1 MKINLQEY
9 CKDISNYQ
17 RFPTR
22 EVMVG
27 DIAIGK
33 DNPIRVQSMT
43 TTDTMDTKGTIAQ
56 SIRMI
61 DAGCEIVRITAPSI
75 KEAKNLKMIRD
86 GLRDKGYKTPLVAD
100 IHFTPNAALEA
111 SKIVEKVRINPGNYV
126 DKKKFEVKEYDDK
139 SYQDELLKIEEKFIP
154 LISSCKENR
163 VAMRI
168 GTNHGSLSDRIMNR
182 FGDTPLG
189 MVESA
194 MEFLRI
200 CKQNDYDQI
209 VLSMKSSNP
218 IVMIHAYRL
227 LVKSME
233 NENMHYPLHLGVTEA
248 GDGLDGRIKS
258 ALGIGTL
265 LSEGIG
271 DTIRVSLT
279 EDPEFE
285 IPAADKILSKIDN
298 ISRKVR
304 LKNTE
309 KRAFSFF
316 KRETLSIENIGE
328 KNPPIV
334 ISSNSNDF
342 EGNFP
347 DYLFTNDL
355 SSLDDSKK
363 YIIEGKDWNKNLSK
377 NIFPYFNSLKGFRTS
392 EAVSDTLNFV
402 EIKLSKVTNTIMQ
415 TFSNNVVIILDV
427 DNGSRHDLLSAFNFF
442 EEKQIKIPVVLKGSY
457 QSSDFEQ
464 ISIDA
469 SIDLGSILL
478 EGMGNG
484 VWIQAKDFESKINEL
499 SFLILQNTRTRI
511 FKTDYISCPSCGRT
525 KFNLQET
532 TALVKEKT
540 SHLKG
545 LKIAV
550 MGCIVNGPGEM
561 ADADYGYVGS
571 GKDVISLYKGKDLV
585 KRNISSK
592 DAVDELIN
600 LIKAN
605 NDWVEPLI

>member
-1 MKINLQEY
+1 MRRKTLSV
-9 CKDISNYQ
+9 K
-17 RFPTR
+17 
-22 EVMVG
+22 
-27 DIAIGK
+27 IGK
-33 DNPIRVQSMT
+33 VFIGSDHSIKTQSMT
-43 TTDTMDTKGTIAQ
+43 TASTMDTDKSVDEA
-56 SIRMI
+56 IRI
-61 DAGCEIVRITAPSI
+61 IQAGGKLVRFTAPNI
-75 KEAKNLKMIRD
+75 NEAKNLLNIKNA
-86 GLRDKGYKTPLVAD
+86 LVAKGYDDPLVAD

-154 LISSCKENR
+154 LINSCKENK

-168 GTNHGSLSDRIMNR
+168 GTNHGSLSDRVMNR

-285 IPAADKILSKIDN
+285 IPAAEKILEKIDS
-298 ISRKVR
+298 ISEKIR
-304 LKNTE
+304 LKNTD

-316 KRETLSIENIGE
+316 KRETESIKNIGE

-334 ISSNSNDF
+334 ISNSSNDF

-347 DYLFTNDL
+347 DYLFIDDL
-355 SSLDDSKK
+355 DNLDDSKK
-363 YIIEGKDWNKNLSK
+363 YIIEGKDWNENLSK
-377 NIFPYFNSLKGFRTS
+377 NIFPYFNSLKDFRKS
-392 EAVSDTLNFV
+392 KAVSNTLNFI
-402 EIKLSKVTNTIMQ
+402 EIELSKITNTIMQ
-415 TFSNNVVIILDV
+415 TFSNNVVIVLNV
-427 DNGSRHDLLSAFNFF
+427 DNANRHDLLSAFNFL
-442 EEKQIKIPVVLKGSY
+442 EEKRIKIPVILKGSY
-457 QSSDFEQ
+457 QSSDFEKVA
-464 ISIDA
+464 IDA
-469 SIDLGSILL
+469 SIDIGSILL

-484 VWIQAKDFESKINEL
+484 IWIQTKDFDSKINEL

-525 KFNLQET
+525 KFDLQET
-532 TALVKEKT
+532 TALVKEHT
-540 SHLKG
+540 NHLKG
-545 LKIAV
+545 LKISV

-571 GKDVISLYKGKDLV
+571 GDGVISLYKGKELV
-585 KRNISSK
+585 KRNISSEE
-592 DAVDELIN
+592 AVDELIQ
-600 LIKAN
+600 LIKEN
-605 NDWVEPLI
+605 DDWVDPKN

>member
-1 MKINLQEY
+1 MRRKTLSV
-9 CKDISNYQ
+9 K
-17 RFPTR
+17 
-22 EVMVG
+22 
-27 DIAIGK
+27 IGK
-33 DNPIRVQSMT
+33 VFIGSDHSIKTQSMT
-43 TTDTMDTKGTIAQ
+43 TASTMDTDKSVDEA
-56 SIRMI
+56 IRI
-61 DAGCEIVRITAPSI
+61 IQAGGKLVRFTAPNI
-75 KEAKNLKMIRD
+75 NEAKNLLNIKNA
-86 GLRDKGYKTPLVAD
+86 LVAKGYDDPLVAD

-154 LISSCKENR
+154 LINSCKENK

-168 GTNHGSLSDRIMNR
+168 GTNHGSLSDRVMNR

-285 IPAADKILSKIDN
+285 IPAAEKILEKIDS
-298 ISRKVR
+298 ISEKIR
-304 LKNTE
+304 LKNTD

-316 KRETLSIENIGE
+316 KRETESIKNIGE

-334 ISSNSNDF
+334 ISNSSNDF

-347 DYLFTNDL
+347 DYLFIDDL
-355 SSLDDSKK
+355 DNLDDSKK
-363 YIIEGKDWNKNLSK
+363 YIIEGKDWNENLSK
-377 NIFPYFNSLKGFRTS
+377 NIFPYFNSLKDFRKS
-392 EAVSDTLNFV
+392 EAISNTLNFI
-402 EIKLSKVTNTIMQ
+402 EIELSKITNTIMQ
-415 TFSNNVVIILDV
+415 TFSNNIVIVLNV
-427 DNGSRHDLLSAFNFF
+427 DNANRHDLLSVFNFL
-442 EEKQIKIPVVLKGSY
+442 EDKRIKIPVILKGSY
-457 QSSDFEQ
+457 QSSDFEKVA
-464 ISIDA
+464 IDA
-469 SIDLGSILL
+469 SIDIGSILL

-484 VWIQAKDFESKINEL
+484 IWIQTKDFDSKINEL

-525 KFNLQET
+525 KFDLQET
-532 TALVKEKT
+532 TALVKEHT
-540 SHLKG
+540 NHLKG
-545 LKIAV
+545 LKISV

-571 GKDVISLYKGKDLV
+571 GDGVISLYKGKELV
-585 KRNISSK
+585 KRNISSEQ
-592 DAVDELIN
+592 AVDELIQ
-600 LIKAN
+600 LIKEN
-605 NDWVEPLI
+605 DDWVDPKN

>member
-1 MKINLQEY
+1 
-9 CKDISNYQ
+9 
-17 RFPTR
+17 
-22 EVMVG
+22 
-27 DIAIGK
+27 
-33 DNPIRVQSMT
+33 MT
-43 TTDTMDTKGTIAQ
+43 TASTMDTDKSVDEA
-56 SIRMI
+56 IRI
-61 DAGCEIVRITAPSI
+61 IQAGGKLVRFTAPNI
-75 KEAKNLKMIRD
+75 NEAKNLLNIKNA
-86 GLRDKGYKTPLVAD
+86 LVAKGYDDPLVAD

-154 LISSCKENR
+154 LINSCKENK

-168 GTNHGSLSDRIMNR
+168 GTNHGSLSDRVMNR

-265 LSEGIG
+265 LTEGIG

-285 IPAADKILSKIDN
+285 IPAAEKILEKIDS
-298 ISRKVR
+298 ISEKIR
-304 LKNTE
+304 LKNTD

-316 KRETLSIENIGE
+316 KRETESIKNIGE

-334 ISSNSNDF
+334 ISNSSNDF

-347 DYLFTNDL
+347 DYLFIDNLDN
-355 SSLDDSKK
+355 LDDSKK
-363 YIIEGKDWNKNLSK
+363 YIIEGKDWNENLSK
-377 NIFPYFNSLKGFRTS
+377 NIFPYFNSLKDFRKS
-392 EAVSDTLNFV
+392 EAVSNTLNFI
-402 EIKLSKVTNTIMQ
+402 EIELSKITNTIMQ
-415 TFSNNVVIILDV
+415 TFSNNVVIVLNV
-427 DNGSRHDLLSAFNFF
+427 DNAHRHDLLSAFNFL
-442 EEKQIKIPVVLKGSY
+442 EEKRINIPVILKGSY
-457 QSSDFEQ
+457 KSSDFEKVA
-464 ISIDA
+464 IDA
-469 SIDLGSILL
+469 SIDIGSILL

-484 VWIQAKDFESKINEL
+484 IWIQAKDFDSKINEL

-525 KFNLQET
+525 KFDLQET
-532 TALVKEKT
+532 TALVKEHT
-540 SHLKG
+540 NHLKG
-545 LKIAV
+545 LKISV

-571 GKDVISLYKGKDLV
+571 GDGVISLYKGKELV
-585 KRNISSK
+585 KRNISSEQ
-592 DAVDELIN
+592 AVDELIQ
-600 LIKAN
+600 LIKEN
-605 NDWVEPLI
+605 DDWVDPKN

>member
-1 MKINLQEY
+1 MRRKTLSV
-9 CKDISNYQ
+9 K
-17 RFPTR
+17 
-22 EVMVG
+22 
-27 DIAIGK
+27 IGK
-33 DNPIRVQSMT
+33 VFIGSDHSIKTQSMT
-43 TTDTMDTKGTIAQ
+43 TASTMDTDKSVDEA
-56 SIRMI
+56 IRI
-61 DAGCEIVRITAPSI
+61 IQAGGKLVRFTAPNI
-75 KEAKNLKMIRD
+75 NEAKNLLNIKNA
-86 GLRDKGYKTPLVAD
+86 LVAKGYDDPLVAD

-154 LISSCKENR
+154 LINSCKENK

-168 GTNHGSLSDRIMNR
+168 GTNHGSLSDRVMNR

-265 LSEGIG
+265 LTEGIG

-285 IPAADKILSKIDN
+285 IPAAEKILEKIDS
-298 ISRKVR
+298 ISEKIR
-304 LKNTE
+304 LKNTD

-316 KRETLSIENIGE
+316 KRETESIKNIGE

-334 ISSNSNDF
+334 ISNSSNDF

-347 DYLFTNDL
+347 DYLFIDDL
-355 SSLDDSKK
+355 DNLDDSKK
-363 YIIEGKDWNKNLSK
+363 YIIEGKDWNENLSK
-377 NIFPYFNSLKGFRTS
+377 NIFPYFNSLKDFRKS
-392 EAVSDTLNFV
+392 EAVSNTLNFI
-402 EIKLSKVTNTIMQ
+402 EIELSKITNTIMQ
-415 TFSNNVVIILDV
+415 TFSNNVVIVLNV
-427 DNGSRHDLLSAFNFF
+427 DNAIRHDLLSAFNFL
-442 EEKQIKIPVVLKGSY
+442 EEKRIKIPVILKGSY
-457 QSSDFEQ
+457 QSSDFEKVA
-464 ISIDA
+464 IDA
-469 SIDLGSILL
+469 SIDIGSILL

-484 VWIQAKDFESKINEL
+484 IWIQTKDFDSKINEL

-525 KFNLQET
+525 KFDLQET
-532 TALVKEKT
+532 TALVKEHT
-540 SHLKG
+540 NHLKG
-545 LKIAV
+545 LKISV

-571 GKDVISLYKGKDLV
+571 GDGVISLYKGKELV
-585 KRNISSK
+585 KRNISSEQ
-592 DAVDELIN
+592 AVDELIQ
-600 LIKAN
+600 LIKEN
-605 NDWVEPLI
+605 DDWVDPKN

>member
-1 MKINLQEY
+1 MRRKTLSV
-9 CKDISNYQ
+9 K
-17 RFPTR
+17 
-22 EVMVG
+22 
-27 DIAIGK
+27 IGK
-33 DNPIRVQSMT
+33 VFIGSDHSIKTQSMT
-43 TTDTMDTKGTIAQ
+43 TVSTMDTDQ
-56 SIRMI
+56 SVDEAIRI
-61 DAGCEIVRITAPSI
+61 IEAGGKLVRFTAPNI
-75 KEAKNLKMIRD
+75 NEAKNLLNIKNA
-86 GLRDKGYKTPLVAD
+86 LVAKGYDDPLVAD

-154 LISSCKENR
+154 LINSCKKNN

-168 GTNHGSLSDRIMNR
+168 GTNHGSLSDRVMNR

-265 LSEGIG
+265 LTEGIG

-285 IPAADKILSKIDN
+285 IPAAEKILEKIDS
-298 ISRKVR
+298 ISKKIR
-304 LKNTE
+304 LKNTD

-316 KRETLSIENIGE
+316 KRETESIKNIGE

-334 ISSNSNDF
+334 ISNSSNDF

-347 DYLFTNDL
+347 DYLFIDDL
-355 SSLDDSKK
+355 DNIDDSKK
-363 YIIEGKDWNKNLSK
+363 YIIEGKDWNENLSK
-377 NIFPYFNSLKGFRTS
+377 NIFPYFNSLKDFRKS
-392 EAVSDTLNFV
+392 EAVSNTLNFI
-402 EIKLSKVTNTIMQ
+402 EIELSKITNTIMQ
-415 TFSNNVVIILDV
+415 TFSNNVVIVLNV
-427 DNGSRHDLLSAFNFF
+427 DNANRHDLLSAFNFL
-442 EEKQIKIPVVLKGSY
+442 EEKRIKIPVILKGSY
-457 QSSDFEQ
+457 QSSDFEKVA
-464 ISIDA
+464 IDA
-469 SIDLGSILL
+469 SIDIGSILL

-484 VWIQAKDFESKINEL
+484 IWIQTKDFDSKINEL

-525 KFNLQET
+525 KFDLQET
-532 TALVKEKT
+532 TALVKEHT
-540 SHLKG
+540 NHLKG
-545 LKIAV
+545 LKISV

-571 GKDVISLYKGKDLV
+571 GDGVISLYKGKELV
-585 KRNISSK
+585 KRNISSEH
-592 DAVDELIN
+592 AVDELIR
-600 LIKAN
+600 LIKEN
-605 NDWVEPLI
+605 DDWVDPKN

>member
-1 MKINLQEY
+1 MRRKTLSV
-9 CKDISNYQ
+9 K
-17 RFPTR
+17 
-22 EVMVG
+22 
-27 DIAIGK
+27 IGK
-33 DNPIRVQSMT
+33 VFIGSDHSIKTQSMT
-43 TTDTMDTKGTIAQ
+43 TASTMDTDKSVDEA
-56 SIRMI
+56 IRI
-61 DAGCEIVRITAPSI
+61 IQAGGKLVRFTAPNI
-75 KEAKNLKMIRD
+75 NEAKNLLNIKNA
-86 GLRDKGYKTPLVAD
+86 LVAKGYDDPLVAD

-154 LISSCKENR
+154 LINSCKENK

-168 GTNHGSLSDRIMNR
+168 GTNHGSLSDRVMNR

-285 IPAADKILSKIDN
+285 IPAAEKILEKIDS
-298 ISRKVR
+298 ISEKIR
-304 LKNTE
+304 LKNTD

-316 KRETLSIENIGE
+316 KRETESIKNIGE

-334 ISSNSNDF
+334 ISNSSNDF

-347 DYLFTNDL
+347 DYLFIDNL
-355 SSLDDSKK
+355 HNLDDSKK
-363 YIIEGKDWNKNLSK
+363 YIIEGKDWNENLSK
-377 NIFPYFNSLKGFRTS
+377 NIFPYFNSLKDFRKS
-392 EAVSDTLNFV
+392 EAVSNTLNFI
-402 EIKLSKVTNTIMQ
+402 EIELSKITNTIMQ
-415 TFSNNVVIILDV
+415 TFSNNVVIVLNV
-427 DNGSRHDLLSAFNFF
+427 DNANRHDLLSAFNFL
-442 EEKQIKIPVVLKGSY
+442 EEKRIKIPVILKGSY
-457 QSSDFEQ
+457 QSSDFEKVA
-464 ISIDA
+464 IDA
-469 SIDLGSILL
+469 SIDIGSILL

-484 VWIQAKDFESKINEL
+484 IWIQTKDFDSKINEL

-525 KFNLQET
+525 KFDLQET
-532 TALVKEKT
+532 TALVKEHT
-540 SHLKG
+540 NHLKG
-545 LKIAV
+545 LKISV

-571 GKDVISLYKGKDLV
+571 GDGVISLYKGKELV
-585 KRNISSK
+585 KRNISSEQ
-592 DAVDELIN
+592 AVDELIQ
-600 LIKAN
+600 LIKEN
-605 NDWVEPLI
+605 DDWVDPKN

>member
-1 MKINLQEY
+1 MRRKTLSV
-9 CKDISNYQ
+9 K
-17 RFPTR
+17 
-22 EVMVG
+22 
-27 DIAIGK
+27 IGK
-33 DNPIRVQSMT
+33 VFIGSDHSIKTQSMT
-43 TTDTMDTKGTIAQ
+43 TASTMDTDKSVDEA
-56 SIRMI
+56 IRI
-61 DAGCEIVRITAPSI
+61 IQAGGKLVRFTAPNI
-75 KEAKNLKMIRD
+75 NEAKNLLNIKNA
-86 GLRDKGYKTPLVAD
+86 LVAKGYDDPLVAD

-154 LISSCKENR
+154 LINSCKENK

-168 GTNHGSLSDRIMNR
+168 GTNHGSLSDRVMNR

-265 LSEGIG
+265 LTEGIG

-285 IPAADKILSKIDN
+285 IPAAEKILEKIDS
-298 ISRKVR
+298 ISEKIR
-304 LKNTE
+304 LKNTD

-316 KRETLSIENIGE
+316 KRETESIKNIGE

-334 ISSNSNDF
+334 ISNSSNDF

-347 DYLFTNDL
+347 DYLFIDNLDN
-355 SSLDDSKK
+355 LDDSKK
-363 YIIEGKDWNKNLSK
+363 YIIEGKDWNENLSK
-377 NIFPYFNSLKGFRTS
+377 NIFPYFNSLKDFRKS
-392 EAVSDTLNFV
+392 EAVSNTLNFI
-402 EIKLSKVTNTIMQ
+402 EIELSKITNTIMQ
-415 TFSNNVVIILDV
+415 TFSNNVVIVLNV
-427 DNGSRHDLLSAFNFF
+427 DNANRHDLLRAFNFL
-442 EEKQIKIPVVLKGSY
+442 EEKRIKIPVILKGSY
-457 QSSDFEQ
+457 QSSDFEKVA
-464 ISIDA
+464 IDA
-469 SIDLGSILL
+469 SIDIGSILL

-484 VWIQAKDFESKINEL
+484 IWIQAKDFDSKINEL

-525 KFNLQET
+525 KFDLQET
-532 TALVKEKT
+532 TALVKEHT
-540 SHLKG
+540 NHLKG
-545 LKIAV
+545 LKISV

-571 GKDVISLYKGKDLV
+571 GDGVISLYKGKELV
-585 KRNISSK
+585 KRNISSEQ
-592 DAVDELIN
+592 AVDELIQ
-600 LIKAN
+600 LIKEN
-605 NDWVEPLI
+605 DDWVDPKN

>member
-1 MKINLQEY
+1 MRRKTLSV
-9 CKDISNYQ
+9 K
-17 RFPTR
+17 
-22 EVMVG
+22 
-27 DIAIGK
+27 IGK
-33 DNPIRVQSMT
+33 VFIGSDHSIKTQSMT
-43 TTDTMDTKGTIAQ
+43 TASTMDTDKSVDEA
-56 SIRMI
+56 IRI
-61 DAGCEIVRITAPSI
+61 IQAGGKLVRFTAPNI
-75 KEAKNLKMIRD
+75 NEAKNLLNIKNA
-86 GLRDKGYKTPLVAD
+86 LVAKGYDDPLVAD

-154 LISSCKENR
+154 LINSCKENK

-168 GTNHGSLSDRIMNR
+168 GTNHGSLSDRVMNR

-265 LSEGIG
+265 LTEGIG

-285 IPAADKILSKIDN
+285 IPAAEKILEKIDSVSKK
-298 ISRKVR
+298 IRF
-304 LKNTE
+304 KNTD

-316 KRETLSIENIGE
+316 KRETESIKNIGE

-334 ISSNSNDF
+334 ISNSSNDF

-347 DYLFTNDL
+347 DYLFIDN
-355 SSLDDSKK
+355 LDNLNDSKK
-363 YIIEGKDWNKNLSK
+363 YIIEGKDWNENLSK
-377 NIFPYFNSLKGFRTS
+377 NIFPYFNSLKDFRKS
-392 EAVSDTLNFV
+392 EAVSNTLNFI
-402 EIKLSKVTNTIMQ
+402 EIELSKITNTIMQ
-415 TFSNNVVIILDV
+415 TFSNNVVIVLNV
-427 DNGSRHDLLSAFNFF
+427 DNANRHDLLSAFNFL
-442 EEKQIKIPVVLKGSY
+442 EEKRIKIPVILKGSY
-457 QSSDFEQ
+457 QSSDFEKVA
-464 ISIDA
+464 IDA
-469 SIDLGSILL
+469 SIDIGSILL

-484 VWIQAKDFESKINEL
+484 IWIQTKDFDSKINEL

-525 KFNLQET
+525 KFDLQET
-532 TALVKEKT
+532 TALVKEHT
-540 SHLKG
+540 NHLKG
-545 LKIAV
+545 LKISV

-571 GKDVISLYKGKDLV
+571 GDGVISLYKGKELV
-585 KRNISSK
+585 KRNISSEQ
-592 DAVDELIN
+592 AVDELIQ
-600 LIKAN
+600 LIKEN
-605 NDWVEPLI
+605 DDWVDPKN

>member
-1 MKINLQEY
+1 MRRKTLSV
-9 CKDISNYQ
+9 K
-17 RFPTR
+17 
-22 EVMVG
+22 
-27 DIAIGK
+27 IGK
-33 DNPIRVQSMT
+33 VFIGSDHSIKTQSMT
-43 TTDTMDTKGTIAQ
+43 TASTMDTNQ
-56 SIRMI
+56 SVDEAIRI
-61 DAGCEIVRITAPSI
+61 IQAGGKLVRFTAPNI
-75 KEAKNLKMIRD
+75 NEAKNLLNIKNA
-86 GLRDKGYKTPLVAD
+86 LVEKGYDDPLVAD

-126 DKKKFEVKEYDDK
+126 DKKKFEVKEYDDN

-154 LISSCKENR
+154 LINSCKENK

-168 GTNHGSLSDRIMNR
+168 GTNHGSLSDRVMNR

-265 LSEGIG
+265 LTEGIG

-285 IPAADKILSKIDN
+285 IPAAEKILEKIDS
-298 ISRKVR
+298 ISEKVR
-304 LKNTE
+304 LKNTD

-316 KRETLSIENIGE
+316 KRETESIKNIGE

-334 ISSNSNDF
+334 ISNNSNDF

-347 DYLFTNDL
+347 DYLFIDDL
-355 SSLDDSKK
+355 DNLDDSKK
-363 YIIEGKDWNKNLSK
+363 YIIEGKDWNENLSK
-377 NIFPYFNSLKGFRTS
+377 NIFPYFNSLKDFRKS
-392 EAVSDTLNFV
+392 EAVSNTLNFI
-402 EIKLSKVTNTIMQ
+402 EIELSKITNTIMQ
-415 TFSNNVVIILDV
+415 TFSNNVVIVLNV
-427 DNGSRHDLLSAFNFF
+427 NNANRHDLLSAFNFL
-442 EEKQIKIPVVLKGSY
+442 EEKRIKIPFILKGSY
-457 QSSDFEQ
+457 QSSDFEKVA
-464 ISIDA
+464 IDA
-469 SIDLGSILL
+469 SIDIGSILL

-484 VWIQAKDFESKINEL
+484 IWIQTKDFDSKINEL

-525 KFNLQET
+525 KFDLQET
-532 TALVKEKT
+532 TALVKEHT
-540 SHLKG
+540 NHLKG
-545 LKIAV
+545 LKISV

-571 GKDVISLYKGKDLV
+571 GDGVISLYKGKELV
-585 KRNISSK
+585 KRNISSEQ
-592 DAVDELIN
+592 AVDELIQ
-600 LIKAN
+600 LIKEN
-605 NDWVEPLI
+605 DDWVDPKN

>member
-1 MKINLQEY
+1 MRRKTLSV
-9 CKDISNYQ
+9 K
-17 RFPTR
+17 
-22 EVMVG
+22 
-27 DIAIGK
+27 IGK
-33 DNPIRVQSMT
+33 VFIGSDHSIKTQSMT
-43 TTDTMDTKGTIAQ
+43 TASTMDTDKSVDEA
-56 SIRMI
+56 IRI
-61 DAGCEIVRITAPSI
+61 IQAGGKLVRFTAPNI
-75 KEAKNLKMIRD
+75 NEAKNLLNIKNA
-86 GLRDKGYKTPLVAD
+86 LVAKGYDDPLVAD

-154 LISSCKENR
+154 LINSCKENK

-168 GTNHGSLSDRIMNR
+168 GTNHGSLSDRVMNR

-200 CKQNDYDQI
+200 CKKNDYDQI

-265 LSEGIG
+265 LTEGIG

-285 IPAADKILSKIDN
+285 IPAAEKILEKIDS
-298 ISRKVR
+298 ISEKIR
-304 LKNTE
+304 LKNTD

-316 KRETLSIENIGE
+316 KRETESIKNIGE

-334 ISSNSNDF
+334 ISNSSNDF

-347 DYLFTNDL
+347 DYLFIDDIDN
-355 SSLDDSKK
+355 LDDSKK
-363 YIIEGKDWNKNLSK
+363 YIIEGKDWNENLSK
-377 NIFPYFNSLKGFRTS
+377 NIFPYFNSLKDFRKS
-392 EAVSDTLNFV
+392 EAVSNTLNFI
-402 EIKLSKVTNTIMQ
+402 EIELSKITNTIMQ
-415 TFSNNVVIILDV
+415 TFSNNVVIVLNV
-427 DNGSRHDLLSAFNFF
+427 DNANRHDLLSAFNFL
-442 EEKQIKIPVVLKGSY
+442 EEKRIKIPVILKGSY
-457 QSSDFEQ
+457 QSSDFEKVA
-464 ISIDA
+464 IDA
-469 SIDLGSILL
+469 SIDIGSILL

-484 VWIQAKDFESKINEL
+484 IWIQTKDFDSKINEL

-525 KFNLQET
+525 KFDLQET
-532 TALVKEKT
+532 TALVKEHT
-540 SHLKG
+540 NHLKG
-545 LKIAV
+545 LKISV

-571 GKDVISLYKGKDLV
+571 GDGVISLYKGKELV
-585 KRNISSK
+585 KRNISSEQ
-592 DAVDELIN
+592 AVDELIQ
-600 LIKAN
+600 LIKEN
-605 NDWVEPLI
+605 DDWVDPKN

>member
-1 MKINLQEY
+1 MRRKTLSV
-9 CKDISNYQ
+9 K
-17 RFPTR
+17 
-22 EVMVG
+22 
-27 DIAIGK
+27 IGK
-33 DNPIRVQSMT
+33 VFIGSDHSIKTQSMT
-43 TTDTMDTKGTIAQ
+43 TASTMDTDKSVDEA
-56 SIRMI
+56 IRI
-61 DAGCEIVRITAPSI
+61 IQAGGKLVRFTAPNI
-75 KEAKNLKMIRD
+75 NEAKNLLNIKNA
-86 GLRDKGYKTPLVAD
+86 LVAKGYDDPLVAD

-154 LISSCKENR
+154 LINSCKENK

-168 GTNHGSLSDRIMNR
+168 GTNHGSLSDRVMNR

-285 IPAADKILSKIDN
+285 IPAAEKILEKIDS
-298 ISRKVR
+298 ISKKIR
-304 LKNTE
+304 LKNTD

-316 KRETLSIENIGE
+316 KRETESIKNIGE

-334 ISSNSNDF
+334 ISNSSNDF

-347 DYLFTNDL
+347 DYLFIDDL
-355 SSLDDSKK
+355 DNIDDSKK
-363 YIIEGKDWNKNLSK
+363 YIIEGKDWNENLSK
-377 NIFPYFNSLKGFRTS
+377 NIFPYFNSLKDFRKS
-392 EAVSDTLNFV
+392 EAVSNTLNFI
-402 EIKLSKVTNTIMQ
+402 EIELSKITNTIMQ
-415 TFSNNVVIILDV
+415 TFSNNVVIVLNV
-427 DNGSRHDLLSAFNFF
+427 DNANRHDLLSAFNFL
-442 EEKQIKIPVVLKGSY
+442 EEKRIKIPVILKGSY
-457 QSSDFEQ
+457 QSSDFEKVA
-464 ISIDA
+464 IDA
-469 SIDLGSILL
+469 SIDIGSILL

-484 VWIQAKDFESKINEL
+484 IWIQTKDFDSKINEL

-525 KFNLQET
+525 KFDLQET
-532 TALVKEKT
+532 TALVKEHT
-540 SHLKG
+540 NHLKG
-545 LKIAV
+545 LKISV

-571 GKDVISLYKGKDLV
+571 GDGVISLYKGKELV
-585 KRNISSK
+585 KRNISSEQ
-592 DAVDELIN
+592 AVDELIQ
-600 LIKAN
+600 LIKEN
-605 NDWVEPLI
+605 DDWVDPKN

>member
-1 MKINLQEY
+1 MRRKTLSV
-9 CKDISNYQ
+9 K
-17 RFPTR
+17 
-22 EVMVG
+22 
-27 DIAIGK
+27 IGK
-33 DNPIRVQSMT
+33 VFIGSDHSIKTQSMT
-43 TTDTMDTKGTIAQ
+43 TASTMDTDKSVDEA
-56 SIRMI
+56 IRI
-61 DAGCEIVRITAPSI
+61 IQAGGKLVRFTAPNI
-75 KEAKNLKMIRD
+75 NEAKNLLNIKNA
-86 GLRDKGYKTPLVAD
+86 LVAKGYDDPLVAD

-154 LISSCKENR
+154 LINSCKENK

-168 GTNHGSLSDRIMNR
+168 GTNHGSLSDRVMNR

-285 IPAADKILSKIDN
+285 IPAAEKILEKIDS
-298 ISRKVR
+298 ISKKIR
-304 LKNTE
+304 LKNTD

-316 KRETLSIENIGE
+316 KRETESIKNIGE

-334 ISSNSNDF
+334 ISNSSNDF

-347 DYLFTNDL
+347 DYLFIDNLDN
-355 SSLDDSKK
+355 LDDSKK
-363 YIIEGKDWNKNLSK
+363 YIIEGKDWNENLSK
-377 NIFPYFNSLKGFRTS
+377 NIFPYFNSLKDFRKS
-392 EAVSDTLNFV
+392 EAVSNTLNFI
-402 EIKLSKVTNTIMQ
+402 EIELSKITNTIMQ
-415 TFSNNVVIILDV
+415 TFSNNVVIVLNV
-427 DNGSRHDLLSAFNFF
+427 DNANRHDLLSAFNFL
-442 EEKQIKIPVVLKGSY
+442 EEKRIKIPVILKGSY
-457 QSSDFEQ
+457 QSSDFEKVA
-464 ISIDA
+464 IDA
-469 SIDLGSILL
+469 SIDIGSILL

-484 VWIQAKDFESKINEL
+484 IWIQTKDFDSKINEL

-525 KFNLQET
+525 KFDLQET
-532 TALVKEKT
+532 TALVKEHT
-540 SHLKG
+540 NHLKG
-545 LKIAV
+545 LKISV

-571 GKDVISLYKGKDLV
+571 GDGVISLYKGKELV
-585 KRNISSK
+585 KRNISSEQ
-592 DAVDELIN
+592 AVDELIQ
-600 LIKAN
+600 LIKEN
-605 NDWVEPLI
+605 DDWVDPKN

>member
-1 MKINLQEY
+1 MRRKTLSVKIGNVL
-9 CKDISNYQ
+9 
-17 RFPTR
+17 
-22 EVMVG
+22 
-27 DIAIGK
+27 IGSDHSIK
-33 DNPIRVQSMT
+33 TQSMT
-43 TTDTMDTKGTIAQ
+43 TVSTMDTDKSVEEA
-56 SIRMI
+56 IRI
-61 DAGCEIVRITAPSI
+61 IKAGGQLVRFTAPNI
-75 KEAKNLKMIRD
+75 NEAKNLLNIKNT
-86 GLRDKGYKTPLVAD
+86 LEEKGYDTPLVAD

-111 SKIVEKVRINPGNYV
+111 STIVEKVRINPGNYV

-139 SYQDELLKIEEKFIP
+139 SYSDEIEKIKEKFIP
-154 LISSCKENR
+154 LINSCKNNN

-200 CKQNDYDQI
+200 SKDNDYNQI

-285 IPAADKILSKIDN
+285 IPAAEKIIKKIN
-298 ISRKVR
+298 TIPEKVR
-304 LKNTE
+304 VQNNN
-309 KRAFSFF
+309 KRAFSFS
-316 KRETLSIENIGE
+316 KRETLLVGNFGG
-328 KNPPIV
+328 KNPPLV
-334 ISSNSNDF
+334 ISSNSKAF
-342 EGNFP
+342 EGNYP
-347 DYLFTNDL
+347 DFIFIKDL
-355 SSLDDSKK
+355 KNLDESKK
-363 YIIEGKDWNKNLSK
+363 YITNNKDWSKKQLKNVFPYYSSLKDFRKSK
-377 NIFPYFNSLKGFRTS
+377 NTS
-392 EAVSDTLNFV
+392 GVLNFIEV
-402 EIKLSKVTNTIMQ
+402 DIKKITNTIIQ
-415 TFSNNVVIILDV
+415 TISSNIVLVFNI
-427 DNGSRHDLLSAFNFF
+427 NECSRHDFLNAFTFL
-442 EEKQIKIPVVLKGSY
+442 EEKEIKVPIILKGNY
-457 QSSDFEQ
+457 DSSDFEQ
-464 ISIDA
+464 IAIDA
-469 SIDLGSILL
+469 SIDLGSIFL

-484 VWIQAKDFESKINEL
+484 IWIQSEKFDDKINEL

-525 KFNLQET
+525 KFDLQKT
-532 TALVKEKT
+532 TALVKKYT
-540 SHLKG
+540 NHLKG
-545 LKIAV
+545 LKISV

-571 GKDVISLYKGKDLV
+571 GDGVISLYKGKELV

-592 DAVDELIN
+592 NAVNELIH
-600 LIKAN
+600 LIKD
-605 NDWVEPLI
+605 NDDWIDPKN

>member
-1 MKINLQEY
+1 MRRKTLSV
-9 CKDISNYQ
+9 K
-17 RFPTR
+17 
-22 EVMVG
+22 
-27 DIAIGK
+27 IGK
-33 DNPIRVQSMT
+33 VFIGSDHSIKTQSMT
-43 TTDTMDTKGTIAQ
+43 TASTMDTDKSVDEA
-56 SIRMI
+56 IRI
-61 DAGCEIVRITAPSI
+61 IQAGGKLVRFTAPNI
-75 KEAKNLKMIRD
+75 NEAKNLLNIKNA
-86 GLRDKGYKTPLVAD
+86 LVAKGYDDPLVAD

-154 LISSCKENR
+154 LINSCKENK

-168 GTNHGSLSDRIMNR
+168 GTNHGSLSDRVMNR

-285 IPAADKILSKIDN
+285 IPAAEKILEKIDS
-298 ISRKVR
+298 ISEKIR
-304 LKNTE
+304 LKNTD

-316 KRETLSIENIGE
+316 KRETESIKNIGE

-334 ISSNSNDF
+334 ISNSSNDF

-347 DYLFTNDL
+347 DYLFIDDL
-355 SSLDDSKK
+355 DNLDDSKK
-363 YIIEGKDWNKNLSK
+363 YIIEGKDWNENLSK
-377 NIFPYFNSLKGFRTS
+377 NIFPYFNSLKDFRKS
-392 EAVSDTLNFV
+392 EAISNTLNFI
-402 EIKLSKVTNTIMQ
+402 EIELSKITNTIMQ
-415 TFSNNVVIILDV
+415 TFSNNVVIVLNV
-427 DNGSRHDLLSAFNFF
+427 DNANRHDLLSVFNFL
-442 EEKQIKIPVVLKGSY
+442 EEKRIKIPVILKGSY
-457 QSSDFEQ
+457 QSSDFEKVA
-464 ISIDA
+464 IDA
-469 SIDLGSILL
+469 SIDIGSILL

-484 VWIQAKDFESKINEL
+484 IWIQTKDFDSKINEL

-525 KFNLQET
+525 KFDLQET
-532 TALVKEKT
+532 TALVKEHT
-540 SHLKG
+540 NHLKG
-545 LKIAV
+545 LKISV

-571 GKDVISLYKGKDLV
+571 GDGVISLYKGKELV
-585 KRNISSK
+585 KRNISSEQ
-592 DAVDELIN
+592 AVDELIQ
-600 LIKAN
+600 LIKEN
-605 NDWVEPLI
+605 DDWVDPKN

>member
-1 MKINLQEY
+1 MRRKTLSV
-9 CKDISNYQ
+9 K
-17 RFPTR
+17 
-22 EVMVG
+22 
-27 DIAIGK
+27 IGK
-33 DNPIRVQSMT
+33 IFIGSDHSIKTQSMT
-43 TTDTMDTKGTIAQ
+43 TASTMDTDKSVDEA
-56 SIRMI
+56 IRI
-61 DAGCEIVRITAPSI
+61 IQAGGKLVRFTAPNI
-75 KEAKNLKMIRD
+75 NEAKNLLNIKNA
-86 GLRDKGYKTPLVAD
+86 LVAKGYDDPLVAD

-154 LISSCKENR
+154 LINSCKENK

-168 GTNHGSLSDRIMNR
+168 GTNHGSLSDRVMNR

-265 LSEGIG
+265 LTEGIG

-285 IPAADKILSKIDN
+285 IPAAEKILEKIDS
-298 ISRKVR
+298 ISKKIR
-304 LKNTE
+304 LKNTD

-316 KRETLSIENIGE
+316 KRETESIKNIGE

-334 ISSNSNDF
+334 ISNSSNDF

-347 DYLFTNDL
+347 DYLFIDNLDN
-355 SSLDDSKK
+355 LDDSKK
-363 YIIEGKDWNKNLSK
+363 YIIEGKDWNENLSK
-377 NIFPYFNSLKGFRTS
+377 NIFPYFNSLKDFRKS
-392 EAVSDTLNFV
+392 EAVSNTLNFI
-402 EIKLSKVTNTIMQ
+402 EIELSKITNTIMQ
-415 TFSNNVVIILDV
+415 TFSNNVVIVLNV
-427 DNGSRHDLLSAFNFF
+427 DNANRHDLLRAFNFL
-442 EEKQIKIPVVLKGSY
+442 EEKRIKIPVILKGSY
-457 QSSDFEQ
+457 QSSDFEKVA
-464 ISIDA
+464 IDA
-469 SIDLGSILL
+469 SIDIGSILL

-484 VWIQAKDFESKINEL
+484 IWIQAKDFDSKINEL

-525 KFNLQET
+525 KFDLQET
-532 TALVKEKT
+532 TALVKEHT
-540 SHLKG
+540 NHLKG
-545 LKIAV
+545 LKISV

-571 GKDVISLYKGKDLV
+571 GDGVISLYKGKELV
-585 KRNISSK
+585 KRNISSEQ
-592 DAVDELIN
+592 AVDELIQ
-600 LIKAN
+600 LIKEN
-605 NDWVEPLI
+605 DDWVDPKN

>member
-1 MKINLQEY
+1 MRRKTLSV
-9 CKDISNYQ
+9 K
-17 RFPTR
+17 
-22 EVMVG
+22 
-27 DIAIGK
+27 IGK
-33 DNPIRVQSMT
+33 VFIGSDHSIKTQSMT
-43 TTDTMDTKGTIAQ
+43 TASTMDTDKSVDEA
-56 SIRMI
+56 IRI
-61 DAGCEIVRITAPSI
+61 IQAGGKLVRFTAPNI
-75 KEAKNLKMIRD
+75 NEAKNLLNIKNA
-86 GLRDKGYKTPLVAD
+86 LVAKGYDDPLVAD

-126 DKKKFEVKEYDDK
+126 DKKKFEVKEYDDE

-154 LISSCKENR
+154 LINSCKENK

-168 GTNHGSLSDRIMNR
+168 GTNHGSLSDRVMNR

-265 LSEGIG
+265 LTEGIG

-285 IPAADKILSKIDN
+285 IPAAEKILEKIDS
-298 ISRKVR
+298 ISKKIR
-304 LKNTE
+304 LKNTD

-316 KRETLSIENIGE
+316 KRETESIKNIGE

-334 ISSNSNDF
+334 ISNSSNDF

-347 DYLFTNDL
+347 DYLFIDDIDN
-355 SSLDDSKK
+355 LDDSKK
-363 YIIEGKDWNKNLSK
+363 YIIEGKDWNENLSK
-377 NIFPYFNSLKGFRTS
+377 NIFPYFNSLKDFRKS
-392 EAVSDTLNFV
+392 EAVSNTLNFI
-402 EIKLSKVTNTIMQ
+402 EIELSKITNTIMQ
-415 TFSNNVVIILDV
+415 TFSNNVVIVLNV
-427 DNGSRHDLLSAFNFF
+427 DNANRHDLLSAFNFL
-442 EEKQIKIPVVLKGSY
+442 EEKRIKIPVILKGSY
-457 QSSDFEQ
+457 QSSDFEKVA
-464 ISIDA
+464 IDA
-469 SIDLGSILL
+469 SIDIGSILL

-484 VWIQAKDFESKINEL
+484 IWIQTKDFDSKINEL

-525 KFNLQET
+525 KFDLQET
-532 TALVKEKT
+532 TALVKEHT
-540 SHLKG
+540 NHLKG
-545 LKIAV
+545 LKISV

-571 GKDVISLYKGKDLV
+571 GDGVISLYKGKELV
-585 KRNISSK
+585 KRNISSEQ
-592 DAVDELIN
+592 AVDELIQ
-600 LIKAN
+600 LIKEN
-605 NDWVEPLI
+605 DDWVDPKN

>member
-1 MKINLQEY
+1 MRRKTLSV
-9 CKDISNYQ
+9 K
-17 RFPTR
+17 
-22 EVMVG
+22 
-27 DIAIGK
+27 IGK
-33 DNPIRVQSMT
+33 VFIGSDHSIKTQSMT
-43 TTDTMDTKGTIAQ
+43 TASTMDTDKSVDEA
-56 SIRMI
+56 IRI
-61 DAGCEIVRITAPSI
+61 IQAGGKLVRFTAPNI
-75 KEAKNLKMIRD
+75 NEAKNLLNIKNA
-86 GLRDKGYKTPLVAD
+86 LVAKGYDDPLVAD

-154 LISSCKENR
+154 LINSCKENK

-168 GTNHGSLSDRIMNR
+168 GTNHGSLSDRVMNR

-285 IPAADKILSKIDN
+285 IPAAEKILEKIDS
-298 ISRKVR
+298 ISEKIR
-304 LKNTE
+304 LKNTD

-316 KRETLSIENIGE
+316 KRETESIKNIGE

-334 ISSNSNDF
+334 ISNSSNDF

-347 DYLFTNDL
+347 DYLFIDDL
-355 SSLDDSKK
+355 DNLDDSKK
-363 YIIEGKDWNKNLSK
+363 YIIEGKDWNENLSK
-377 NIFPYFNSLKGFRTS
+377 NIFPYFNSLKDFRKS
-392 EAVSDTLNFV
+392 EAVSNTLNFI
-402 EIKLSKVTNTIMQ
+402 EIELSKITNTIMQ
-415 TFSNNVVIILDV
+415 TFSNNVVIVLNV
-427 DNGSRHDLLSAFNFF
+427 DNANRHDLLSAFNFL
-442 EEKQIKIPVVLKGSY
+442 EEKRIKIPVILKGSY
-457 QSSDFEQ
+457 QSSDFEKVA
-464 ISIDA
+464 IDA
-469 SIDLGSILL
+469 SIDIGSILL

-484 VWIQAKDFESKINEL
+484 IWIQTKDFDSKINEL

-525 KFNLQET
+525 KFDLQET
-532 TALVKEKT
+532 TALVKEHT
-540 SHLKG
+540 NHLKG
-545 LKIAV
+545 LKISV

-571 GKDVISLYKGKDLV
+571 GDGVISLYKGKELV
-585 KRNISSK
+585 KRNISSEQ
-592 DAVDELIN
+592 AVDELIQ
-600 LIKAN
+600 LIKEN
-605 NDWVEPLI
+605 DDWVDPKN

>member
-1 MKINLQEY
+1 MRRKTLSVKIGNVL
-9 CKDISNYQ
+9 
-17 RFPTR
+17 
-22 EVMVG
+22 
-27 DIAIGK
+27 IGSDHSIK
-33 DNPIRVQSMT
+33 TQSMT
-43 TTDTMDTKGTIAQ
+43 TVSTMDTDKSVEEA
-56 SIRMI
+56 IRI
-61 DAGCEIVRITAPSI
+61 IKAGGQLVRFTAPNI
-75 KEAKNLKMIRD
+75 NEAKNLLNIKNT
-86 GLRDKGYKTPLVAD
+86 LEEKGYDTPLVAD

-111 SKIVEKVRINPGNYV
+111 STIVEKVRINPGNYV

-139 SYQDELLKIEEKFIP
+139 SYSDEIEKIKEKFIP
-154 LISSCKENR
+154 LINSCKNNN

-200 CKQNDYDQI
+200 SKDNDYNQI

-285 IPAADKILSKIDN
+285 IPAAEKIIKKIN
-298 ISRKVR
+298 TIPEKVR
-304 LKNTE
+304 VQNNN
-309 KRAFSFF
+309 KRAFSFS
-316 KRETLSIENIGE
+316 KRETLLVGNFGG
-328 KNPPIV
+328 KNPPLV
-334 ISSNSNDF
+334 ISSNSKAF
-342 EGNFP
+342 EGNYP
-347 DYLFTNDL
+347 DFIFIKDL
-355 SSLDDSKK
+355 KNLDESKK
-363 YIIEGKDWNKNLSK
+363 YITNNKDWSKKQLKNVFPYYSSLKDFRKSK
-377 NIFPYFNSLKGFRTS
+377 NTS
-392 EAVSDTLNFV
+392 GVLNFIEV
-402 EIKLSKVTNTIMQ
+402 DIKKITNTVFQ
-415 TFSNNVVIILDV
+415 TISSNIVLVFNI
-427 DNGSRHDLLSAFNFF
+427 NECSRHDFLNAFTFL
-442 EEKQIKIPVVLKGSY
+442 EEKEIKVPIILKGNY
-457 QSSDFEQ
+457 DSSDFEQ
-464 ISIDA
+464 IAIDA
-469 SIDLGSILL
+469 SIDLGSIFL

-484 VWIQAKDFESKINEL
+484 IWIQSEKFDDKINEL

-525 KFNLQET
+525 KFDLQKT
-532 TALVKEKT
+532 TALVKKYT
-540 SHLKG
+540 NHLKG
-545 LKIAV
+545 LKISV

-571 GKDVISLYKGKDLV
+571 GDGVISLYKGKELV

-592 DAVDELIN
+592 NAVNELIH
-600 LIKAN
+600 LIKD
-605 NDWVEPLI
+605 NDDWIDPKN

>member
-1 MKINLQEY
+1 MRRKTLSV
-9 CKDISNYQ
+9 K
-17 RFPTR
+17 
-22 EVMVG
+22 
-27 DIAIGK
+27 IGK
-33 DNPIRVQSMT
+33 VFIGSDHSIKTQSMT
-43 TTDTMDTKGTIAQ
+43 TASTMDTDKSVDEA
-56 SIRMI
+56 IRI
-61 DAGCEIVRITAPSI
+61 IQAGGKLVRFTAPNI
-75 KEAKNLKMIRD
+75 NEAKNLLNIKNA
-86 GLRDKGYKTPLVAD
+86 LVAKGYDDPLVAD

-154 LISSCKENR
+154 LINSCKENK

-168 GTNHGSLSDRIMNR
+168 GTNHGSLSDRVMNR

-285 IPAADKILSKIDN
+285 IPAAEKILEKIDS
-298 ISRKVR
+298 ISEKIR
-304 LKNTE
+304 LKNTD

-316 KRETLSIENIGE
+316 KRETESIKNIGE

-334 ISSNSNDF
+334 ISNSSNDF

-347 DYLFTNDL
+347 DYLFIDDL
-355 SSLDDSKK
+355 DNLDDSKK
-363 YIIEGKDWNKNLSK
+363 YIIEGKDWNENLSK
-377 NIFPYFNSLKGFRTS
+377 NIFPYFNSLKDFRKS
-392 EAVSDTLNFV
+392 EAVSNTLNFI
-402 EIKLSKVTNTIMQ
+402 EIELSKITNTIMQ
-415 TFSNNVVIILDV
+415 TFSNNVVIVLNV
-427 DNGSRHDLLSAFNFF
+427 DNANRHDLLSAFNFL
-442 EEKQIKIPVVLKGSY
+442 EEKRIKIPVILKGSY
-457 QSSDFEQ
+457 PSSDFEKVA
-464 ISIDA
+464 IDA
-469 SIDLGSILL
+469 SIDIGSILL

-484 VWIQAKDFESKINEL
+484 IWIQTKDFDSKINEL

-525 KFNLQET
+525 KFDLQET
-532 TALVKEKT
+532 TALVKEHT
-540 SHLKG
+540 NHLKG
-545 LKIAV
+545 LKISV

-571 GKDVISLYKGKDLV
+571 GDGVISLYKGKELV
-585 KRNISSK
+585 KRNISSEQ
-592 DAVDELIN
+592 AVDELIQ
-600 LIKAN
+600 LIKEN
-605 NDWVEPLI
+605 DDWVDPKN

>member
-1 MKINLQEY
+1 MRRKTLSV
-9 CKDISNYQ
+9 K
-17 RFPTR
+17 
-22 EVMVG
+22 
-27 DIAIGK
+27 IGK
-33 DNPIRVQSMT
+33 VFIGSDHSIKTQSMT
-43 TTDTMDTKGTIAQ
+43 TASTMDTDKSVDEA
-56 SIRMI
+56 IRI
-61 DAGCEIVRITAPSI
+61 IQAGGKLVRFTAPNI
-75 KEAKNLKMIRD
+75 NEAKNLLNIKD
-86 GLRDKGYKTPLVAD
+86 ALVAKGYDDPLVAD

-154 LISSCKENR
+154 LINSCKENK

-168 GTNHGSLSDRIMNR
+168 GTNHGSLSDRVMNR

-200 CKQNDYDQI
+200 CKQNEYDQI

-233 NENMHYPLHLGVTEA
+233 NENMHFPLHLGVTEA

-265 LSEGIG
+265 LTEGIG

-285 IPAADKILSKIDN
+285 IPAAEKILEKIDS
-298 ISRKVR
+298 ISKKIR
-304 LKNTE
+304 LKNTD

-316 KRETLSIENIGE
+316 KRETKSIKNIGD

-334 ISSNSNDF
+334 ISNNSNDF

-347 DYLFTNDL
+347 DYLFIDNL
-355 SSLDDSKK
+355 GNLDDSKK
-363 YIIEGKDWNKNLSK
+363 YIIEGKDWNENLSK
-377 NIFPYFNSLKGFRTS
+377 NIFPYFNSLKDFRKS
-392 EAVSDTLNFV
+392 ESVSNTLNFV
-402 EIKLSKVTNTIMQ
+402 EIELTKITNTIMQ
-415 TFSNNVVIILDV
+415 TFSNNVVIVLNI
-427 DNGSRHDLLSAFNFF
+427 DNANRHDLLSAFNFL
-442 EEKQIKIPVVLKGSY
+442 EEKQIKIPVILKGSY
-457 QSSDFEQ
+457 QSSDFEKVA
-464 ISIDA
+464 IDA
-469 SIDLGSILL
+469 SIDIGSILL

-484 VWIQAKDFESKINEL
+484 IWIQAKGFESKINEL

-525 KFNLQET
+525 KFDLQET
-532 TALVKEKT
+532 TALVKEHT
-540 SHLKG
+540 NHLKG
-545 LKIAV
+545 LKISV

-571 GKDVISLYKGKDLV
+571 GDGVISLYKGKELV
-585 KRNISSK
+585 KRNISSEQ
-592 DAVDELIN
+592 AVDELIQ
-600 LIKAN
+600 LIKEN
-605 NDWVEPLI
+605 DDWVDPKN

>member
-1 MKINLQEY
+1 MRRKTLSV
-9 CKDISNYQ
+9 K
-17 RFPTR
+17 
-22 EVMVG
+22 
-27 DIAIGK
+27 IGK
-33 DNPIRVQSMT
+33 VFIGSDHSIKTQSMT
-43 TTDTMDTKGTIAQ
+43 TASTMDTDKSVDEA
-56 SIRMI
+56 IRI
-61 DAGCEIVRITAPSI
+61 IQAGGKLVRFTAPNI
-75 KEAKNLKMIRD
+75 NEAKNLLNIKNA
-86 GLRDKGYKTPLVAD
+86 LVAKGYDDPLVAD

-139 SYQDELLKIEEKFIP
+139 SYQDELIKIEEKFIP
-154 LISSCKENR
+154 LINSCKENK

-168 GTNHGSLSDRIMNR
+168 GTNHGSLSDRVMNR

-200 CKQNDYDQI
+200 CKQNDYNQI

-265 LSEGIG
+265 LTEGIG

-285 IPAADKILSKIDN
+285 IPAAEKILEKIDS
-298 ISRKVR
+298 ISKKVR
-304 LKNTE
+304 LKNTD

-316 KRETLSIENIGE
+316 KRETESIKNIGE

-334 ISSNSNDF
+334 ISHRSNDF

-347 DYLFTNDL
+347 DYLFIDNFDN
-355 SSLDDSKK
+355 LDDSKK
-363 YIIEGKDWNKNLSK
+363 YIIEGKDWNENLSK
-377 NIFPYFNSLKGFRTS
+377 NIFPYFNSLKDFRKS
-392 EAVSDTLNFV
+392 EAVSNTLNFI
-402 EIKLSKVTNTIMQ
+402 EIELSKITNTIMQ
-415 TFSNNVVIILDV
+415 TFSNNVVIILNI
-427 DNGSRHDLLSAFNFF
+427 DNANRHDLLSAFNFL
-442 EEKQIKIPVVLKGSY
+442 EEKQIKIPIILKGSY
-457 QSSDFEQ
+457 QSSDFEKVA
-464 ISIDA
+464 IDA
-469 SIDLGSILL
+469 SIDIGSILL

-484 VWIQAKDFESKINEL
+484 IWIQAKGFESKINEL

-525 KFNLQET
+525 KFDLQET
-532 TALVKEKT
+532 TALVKEHT
-540 SHLKG
+540 NHLKG
-545 LKIAV
+545 LKISV

-571 GKDVISLYKGKDLV
+571 GDGVISLYKGKELV
-585 KRNISSK
+585 KRNISSEH
-592 DAVDELIN
+592 AVDELIR
-600 LIKAN
+600 LIKEN
-605 NDWVEPLI
+605 NDWVDPKN

>member
-1 MKINLQEY
+1 MRRKTLSV
-9 CKDISNYQ
+9 K
-17 RFPTR
+17 
-22 EVMVG
+22 
-27 DIAIGK
+27 IGK
-33 DNPIRVQSMT
+33 VFIGSDHSIKTQSMT
-43 TTDTMDTKGTIAQ
+43 TASTMDTDQ
-56 SIRMI
+56 SVDEAIRI
-61 DAGCEIVRITAPSI
+61 IEAGGKLVRFTAPNI
-75 KEAKNLKMIRD
+75 NEAKNLINIKNA
-86 GLRDKGYKTPLVAD
+86 LVAKGYDDPLVAD

-126 DKKKFEVKEYDDK
+126 DKKKFEVKEYDDE

-154 LISSCKENR
+154 LINSCKENG

-168 GTNHGSLSDRIMNR
+168 GTNHGSLSDRVMNR

-265 LSEGIG
+265 LTEGIG

-285 IPAADKILSKIDN
+285 IPAAEKILEKIDS
-298 ISRKVR
+298 ISKKIR
-304 LKNTE
+304 LKNTD

-316 KRETLSIENIGE
+316 KRETESIKNIGE

-334 ISSNSNDF
+334 ISNNSNDF

-347 DYLFTNDL
+347 DYLFIDDL
-355 SSLDDSKK
+355 DNLDDSKK

-377 NIFPYFNSLKGFRTS
+377 NIFPYFNSLKDFRKS
-392 EAVSDTLNFV
+392 EAVSNTLNFI
-402 EIKLSKVTNTIMQ
+402 EIELSKITNTIMQ
-415 TFSNNVVIILDV
+415 TFSNNVVIVLNV
-427 DNGSRHDLLSAFNFF
+427 NNANRHDLLSAFNFL
-442 EEKQIKIPVVLKGSY
+442 EEKRIKIPVILKGSY
-457 QSSDFEQ
+457 QSSDFEKVA
-464 ISIDA
+464 IDA
-469 SIDLGSILL
+469 SIDIGSILL

-484 VWIQAKDFESKINEL
+484 IWIQTKDFDSKINEL

-525 KFNLQET
+525 KFDLQET
-532 TALVKEKT
+532 TALVKEHT
-540 SHLKG
+540 NHLKG
-545 LKIAV
+545 LKISV

-571 GKDVISLYKGKDLV
+571 GDGVISLYKGKELV
-585 KRNISSK
+585 KRNISSEQ
-592 DAVDELIN
+592 AVDELIQ
-600 LIKAN
+600 LIKEN
-605 NDWVEPLI
+605 DDWVDPKN

>member
-1 MKINLQEY
+1 MRRKTLSV
-9 CKDISNYQ
+9 K
-17 RFPTR
+17 
-22 EVMVG
+22 
-27 DIAIGK
+27 IGK
-33 DNPIRVQSMT
+33 VFIGSDHSIKTQSMT
-43 TTDTMDTKGTIAQ
+43 TASTMDTDKSVDEA
-56 SIRMI
+56 IRI
-61 DAGCEIVRITAPSI
+61 IQAGGKLVRFTAPNI
-75 KEAKNLKMIRD
+75 NEAKNLLNIKNA
-86 GLRDKGYKTPLVAD
+86 LVAKGYDDPLVAD

-154 LISSCKENR
+154 LINSCKENK

-168 GTNHGSLSDRIMNR
+168 GTNHGSLSDRVMNR

-200 CKQNDYDQI
+200 CKQNDFDQI

-265 LSEGIG
+265 LTEGLG

-285 IPAADKILSKIDN
+285 IPVAEKILEKIDS
-298 ISRKVR
+298 ISKKIR
-304 LKNTE
+304 LKNTD

-316 KRETLSIENIGE
+316 KRETESIKNIGE

-334 ISSNSNDF
+334 ISNSSNDF

-347 DYLFTNDL
+347 DYLFIDN
-355 SSLDDSKK
+355 LDNLDESKQ
-363 YIIEGKDWNKNLSK
+363 YIIEGKDWNKNLAK
-377 NIFPYFNSLKGFRTS
+377 NIFPYFNSLKDFRKS
-392 EAVSDTLNFV
+392 KAVSNTLNFI
-402 EIKLSKVTNTIMQ
+402 EIELSKITNTIMQ
-415 TFSNNVVIILDV
+415 TFSNSVVIVLNV
-427 DNGSRHDLLSAFNFF
+427 DNTNRHDLLSAFNFL
-442 EEKQIKIPVVLKGSY
+442 EEKQIKIPVILKGSY
-457 QSSDFEQ
+457 QSLDFEKVA
-464 ISIDA
+464 IDA
-469 SIDLGSILL
+469 SIEIGSILL

-484 VWIQAKDFESKINEL
+484 IWIQTKDFDSKINEL

-525 KFNLQET
+525 KFDLRET
-532 TALVKEKT
+532 TALVKEHT
-540 SHLKG
+540 NHLKG
-545 LKIAV
+545 LKISV

-571 GKDVISLYKGKDLV
+571 GDGVISLYKGKELV
-585 KRNISSK
+585 KRNISSEQ
-592 DAVDELIN
+592 AVNELIQ
-600 LIKAN
+600 LIKEN
-605 NDWVEPLI
+605 DDWVDPKN

>member
-1 MKINLQEY
+1 MRRKTLSV
-9 CKDISNYQ
+9 K
-17 RFPTR
+17 
-22 EVMVG
+22 
-27 DIAIGK
+27 IGK
-33 DNPIRVQSMT
+33 VFIGSDHSIKTQSMT
-43 TTDTMDTKGTIAQ
+43 TASTMDTDKSVDEA
-56 SIRMI
+56 IRI
-61 DAGCEIVRITAPSI
+61 IQAGGKLVRFTAPNI
-75 KEAKNLKMIRD
+75 NEAKNLSNIKNA
-86 GLRDKGYKTPLVAD
+86 LVAKGYDDPLVAD

-154 LISSCKENR
+154 LINSCKENK

-168 GTNHGSLSDRIMNR
+168 GTNHGSLSDRVMNR

-265 LSEGIG
+265 LTEGIG

-285 IPAADKILSKIDN
+285 IPAAEKILEKIDS
-298 ISRKVR
+298 ISKKIR
-304 LKNTE
+304 LKNTD

-316 KRETLSIENIGE
+316 KRETESIKNIGE

-334 ISSNSNDF
+334 ISNSSNDF

-347 DYLFTNDL
+347 DYLFIDDL
-355 SSLDDSKK
+355 DNLDDSKK
-363 YIIEGKDWNKNLSK
+363 YIIEGKDWNENLSK
-377 NIFPYFNSLKGFRTS
+377 NIFPYFNSLKDFRKS
-392 EAVSDTLNFV
+392 EAVSNTLNFI
-402 EIKLSKVTNTIMQ
+402 EIELSKITNTIMQ
-415 TFSNNVVIILDV
+415 TFSNNVVIVLNV
-427 DNGSRHDLLSAFNFF
+427 DNANRHDLLSAFNFL
-442 EEKQIKIPVVLKGSY
+442 EEKRIKIPVILKGSY
-457 QSSDFEQ
+457 QSSDFEKVA
-464 ISIDA
+464 IDA
-469 SIDLGSILL
+469 SIDIGSILL

-484 VWIQAKDFESKINEL
+484 IWIQTKDFDSKINEL

-525 KFNLQET
+525 KFDLQET
-532 TALVKEKT
+532 TALVKEHT
-540 SHLKG
+540 NHLKG
-545 LKIAV
+545 LKISV

-571 GKDVISLYKGKDLV
+571 GDGVISLYKGKELV
-585 KRNISSK
+585 KRNISSEH
-592 DAVDELIN
+592 AVDELIQ
-600 LIKAN
+600 LIKE
-605 NDWVEPLI
+605 NDDWIDPKN

>member
-1 MKINLQEY
+1 MRRKTLSV
-9 CKDISNYQ
+9 K
-17 RFPTR
+17 
-22 EVMVG
+22 
-27 DIAIGK
+27 IGK
-33 DNPIRVQSMT
+33 VFIGSDHSIKTQSMT
-43 TTDTMDTKGTIAQ
+43 TASTMDTNKSVDEA
-56 SIRMI
+56 IRI
-61 DAGCEIVRITAPSI
+61 IQAGGKLVRFTAPNI
-75 KEAKNLKMIRD
+75 NEAKNLLNIKNA
-86 GLRDKGYKTPLVAD
+86 LVAKGYDDPLVAD

-154 LISSCKENR
+154 LINSCKENK

-168 GTNHGSLSDRIMNR
+168 GTNHGSLSDRVMNR

-265 LSEGIG
+265 LTEGIG

-285 IPAADKILSKIDN
+285 IPAAEKILEKIDS
-298 ISRKVR
+298 ISEKIR
-304 LKNTE
+304 LKNTD
-309 KRAFSFF
+309 KRAFSFS
-316 KRETLSIENIGE
+316 KRQTESIENIGE

-334 ISSNSNDF
+334 ISNSSNDF

-347 DYLFTNDL
+347 DYLFIDDL
-355 SSLDDSKK
+355 DNLDDSKK
-363 YIIEGKDWNKNLSK
+363 YIIEGKDWNENLSK
-377 NIFPYFNSLKGFRTS
+377 NIFPYFNSLKDFRKS
-392 EAVSDTLNFV
+392 EAVSNTLNFI
-402 EIKLSKVTNTIMQ
+402 EIELSKITNTIMQ
-415 TFSNNVVIILDV
+415 TFSNNVVIVLNV
-427 DNGSRHDLLSAFNFF
+427 DNANRHDLLRAFNFL
-442 EEKQIKIPVVLKGSY
+442 EEKRIKIPVILKGSY
-457 QSSDFEQ
+457 QSSDFEKVA
-464 ISIDA
+464 IDA
-469 SIDLGSILL
+469 SIDIGSILL

-484 VWIQAKDFESKINEL
+484 IWIQTKDFDSKINEL

-525 KFNLQET
+525 KFDLQET
-532 TALVKEKT
+532 TALVKEHT
-540 SHLKG
+540 NHLKG
-545 LKIAV
+545 LKISV

-571 GKDVISLYKGKDLV
+571 GDGVISLYKGKELV
-585 KRNISSK
+585 KRNISSEQ
-592 DAVDELIN
+592 AVDELIQ
-600 LIKAN
+600 LIKEN
-605 NDWVEPLI
+605 DDWVDPKN

>member
-1 MKINLQEY
+1 MRRKTLSV
-9 CKDISNYQ
+9 K
-17 RFPTR
+17 
-22 EVMVG
+22 
-27 DIAIGK
+27 IGK
-33 DNPIRVQSMT
+33 VFIGSDHSIKTQSMT
-43 TTDTMDTKGTIAQ
+43 TASTMDTDKSVDEA
-56 SIRMI
+56 IRI
-61 DAGCEIVRITAPSI
+61 IQAGGKLVRFTAPNI
-75 KEAKNLKMIRD
+75 NEAKNLLNIKNA
-86 GLRDKGYKTPLVAD
+86 LVAKGYDDPLVAD

-154 LISSCKENR
+154 LINSCKENK

-168 GTNHGSLSDRIMNR
+168 GTNHGSLSDRVMNR

-265 LSEGIG
+265 LTEGIG

-285 IPAADKILSKIDN
+285 IPAAEKILEKIDS
-298 ISRKVR
+298 ISEKIR
-304 LKNTE
+304 LKNTD

-316 KRETLSIENIGE
+316 KRETESIKNIGE

-334 ISSNSNDF
+334 ISNSSNDF

-347 DYLFTNDL
+347 DYLFINNLDN
-355 SSLDDSKK
+355 LDDSKK
-363 YIIEGKDWNKNLSK
+363 YIIEGKDWNENLSK
-377 NIFPYFNSLKGFRTS
+377 NIFPYFNSLKDFRKS
-392 EAVSDTLNFV
+392 EAVSNTLNFI
-402 EIKLSKVTNTIMQ
+402 EIELSKITNTIMQ
-415 TFSNNVVIILDV
+415 TFSNNVVIVLNV
-427 DNGSRHDLLSAFNFF
+427 DNANRHDLLSAFNFL
-442 EEKQIKIPVVLKGSY
+442 EEKRIKIPVILKGSY
-457 QSSDFEQ
+457 QSSDFEKVA
-464 ISIDA
+464 IDA
-469 SIDLGSILL
+469 SIDIGSILL

-484 VWIQAKDFESKINEL
+484 IWIQTKDFDSKINEL

-525 KFNLQET
+525 KFDLQET
-532 TALVKEKT
+532 TALVKEHT
-540 SHLKG
+540 NHLKG
-545 LKIAV
+545 LKISV

-571 GKDVISLYKGKDLV
+571 GDGVISLYKGKELV
-585 KRNISSK
+585 KRNISSEQ
-592 DAVDELIN
+592 AVDELIQ
-600 LIKAN
+600 LIKEN
-605 NDWVEPLI
+605 DDWVDPKN

>member
-1 MKINLQEY
+1 MRRQTLSVK
-9 CKDISNYQ
+9 
-17 RFPTR
+17 
-22 EVMVG
+22 
-27 DIAIGK
+27 IGK
-33 DNPIRVQSMT
+33 VFIGSEHSIKTQSMT
-43 TTDTMDTKGTIAQ
+43 TASTMDTNQ
-56 SIRMI
+56 SVDEAIRI
-61 DAGCEIVRITAPSI
+61 IKAGGKLVRFTAPNI
-75 KEAKNLKMIRD
+75 NEAKNLLNIKNA
-86 GLRDKGYKTPLVAD
+86 LVEKGYDNPIVAD

-126 DKKKFEVKEYDDK
+126 DKKKFEVKEYDDA

-154 LISSCKENR
+154 LINSCKQND

-168 GTNHGSLSDRIMNR
+168 GTNHGSLSDRVMNR

-233 NENMHYPLHLGVTEA
+233 DENMHYPLHLGVTEA

-265 LSEGIG
+265 LTEGIG

-285 IPAADKILSKIDN
+285 IPAAEKILEKID
-298 ISRKVR
+298 SFSKKVR
-304 LKNTE
+304 LKNTN

-316 KRETLSIENIGE
+316 KRETESIENVGD

-334 ISSNSNDF
+334 ISNNPNDF

-347 DYLFTNDL
+347 DYLFVNDL
-355 SSLDDSKK
+355 SNLDDSKK
-363 YIIEGKDWNKNLSK
+363 YIIEAKDWNKNLSK
-377 NIFPYFNSLKGFRTS
+377 NIFPYFNSLKDFRKS
-392 EAVSDTLNFV
+392 ESVSDTLNFV
-402 EIKLSKVTNTIMQ
+402 EIDLSKVKNTIMQ
-415 TFSNNVVIILDV
+415 TFSNNVVIVLDV
-427 DNGSRHDLLSAFNFF
+427 DNNRRNDILSAFNFF
-442 EEKQIKIPVVLKGSY
+442 EEKRIKIPVILRGNY
-457 QSSDFEQ
+457 QSSDFEKVA
-464 ISIDA
+464 IDA

-484 VWIQAKDFESKINEL
+484 IWIQAMDFEPKINEL

-525 KFNLQET
+525 KFDLQET
-532 TALVKEKT
+532 TALVKKHT
-540 SHLKG
+540 NHLKG
-545 LKIAV
+545 LKISV

-571 GKDVISLYKGKDLV
+571 GDGIISLYKGKELV
-585 KRNISSK
+585 KRNISSE
-592 DAVDELIN
+592 DAVDELIL
-600 LIKAN
+600 LIKEN
-605 NDWVEPLI
+605 DDWVDPKN

>member
-1 MKINLQEY
+1 MRRKTLSV
-9 CKDISNYQ
+9 K
-17 RFPTR
+17 
-22 EVMVG
+22 
-27 DIAIGK
+27 IGK
-33 DNPIRVQSMT
+33 VFIGSDHSIKTQSMT
-43 TTDTMDTKGTIAQ
+43 TASTMDTNQ
-56 SIRMI
+56 SVDEAIRI
-61 DAGCEIVRITAPSI
+61 IQAGGKLVRFTAPNI
-75 KEAKNLKMIRD
+75 NEAKNLLNIKNA
-86 GLRDKGYKTPLVAD
+86 LVEKGYDDPLVAD

-154 LISSCKENR
+154 LINSCKENK

-168 GTNHGSLSDRIMNR
+168 GTNHGSLSDRVMNR

-265 LSEGIG
+265 LTEGIG

-285 IPAADKILSKIDN
+285 IPAAEKILEKIDS
-298 ISRKVR
+298 ISEKIR
-304 LKNTE
+304 LKNTD

-316 KRETLSIENIGE
+316 KRETESIKNIGE

-334 ISSNSNDF
+334 ISNNSNDF

-347 DYLFTNDL
+347 DYLFIDDL
-355 SSLDDSKK
+355 DNLDDSKK
-363 YIIEGKDWNKNLSK
+363 YIIEGKDWNENLSK
-377 NIFPYFNSLKGFRTS
+377 NIFPYFNSLKDFRKS
-392 EAVSDTLNFV
+392 EAVSNTLNFI
-402 EIKLSKVTNTIMQ
+402 EIELSKITNTIMQ
-415 TFSNNVVIILDV
+415 TFSNNVVIVLNV
-427 DNGSRHDLLSAFNFF
+427 DNANRHDLLSAFNFL
-442 EEKQIKIPVVLKGSY
+442 EEKRIKIPVILKGSY
-457 QSSDFEQ
+457 QSSDFEKVA
-464 ISIDA
+464 IDA
-469 SIDLGSILL
+469 SIDIGSILL

-484 VWIQAKDFESKINEL
+484 IWIQTKDFDSKINEL

-525 KFNLQET
+525 KFDLQET
-532 TALVKEKT
+532 TALVKEHT
-540 SHLKG
+540 NHLKG
-545 LKIAV
+545 LKISV

-571 GKDVISLYKGKDLV
+571 GDGVISLYKGKELV
-585 KRNISSK
+585 KRNISSEQ
-592 DAVDELIN
+592 AVDELIQ
-600 LIKAN
+600 LIKEN
-605 NDWVEPLI
+605 DDWVDPKN

>member
-1 MKINLQEY
+1 MRRKTLSV
-9 CKDISNYQ
+9 K
-17 RFPTR
+17 
-22 EVMVG
+22 
-27 DIAIGK
+27 IGK
-33 DNPIRVQSMT
+33 VFIGSDHSIKTQSMT
-43 TTDTMDTKGTIAQ
+43 TASTMDTDKSVDEA
-56 SIRMI
+56 IRI
-61 DAGCEIVRITAPSI
+61 IQAGGKLVRFTAPNI
-75 KEAKNLKMIRD
+75 NEAKNLLNIKNA
-86 GLRDKGYKTPLVAD
+86 LVTKGYDDPLVAD

-154 LISSCKENR
+154 LINSCKENK

-168 GTNHGSLSDRIMNR
+168 GTNHGSLSDRVMNR

-285 IPAADKILSKIDN
+285 IPAAEKILEKIDS
-298 ISRKVR
+298 ISEKIR
-304 LKNTE
+304 LKNTD

-316 KRETLSIENIGE
+316 KRETESIKNIGE

-334 ISSNSNDF
+334 ISNSSNDF

-347 DYLFTNDL
+347 DYLFIDDL
-355 SSLDDSKK
+355 DNLDDSKK
-363 YIIEGKDWNKNLSK
+363 YIIEGKDWNENLSK
-377 NIFPYFNSLKGFRTS
+377 NIFPYFNSLKDFRKS
-392 EAVSDTLNFV
+392 EAVSNTLNFI
-402 EIKLSKVTNTIMQ
+402 EIELSKITNTIMQ
-415 TFSNNVVIILDV
+415 TFSNNVVIVLNV
-427 DNGSRHDLLSAFNFF
+427 DNANRHDLLSAFNFL
-442 EEKQIKIPVVLKGSY
+442 EEKRIKIPVILKGSY
-457 QSSDFEQ
+457 QSSDFEKVA
-464 ISIDA
+464 IDA
-469 SIDLGSILL
+469 SIDIGSILL

-484 VWIQAKDFESKINEL
+484 IWIQTKDFDSKINEL

-525 KFNLQET
+525 KFDLQET
-532 TALVKEKT
+532 TALVKEHT
-540 SHLKG
+540 NHLKG
-545 LKIAV
+545 LKISV

-571 GKDVISLYKGKDLV
+571 GDGVISLYKGKELV
-585 KRNISSK
+585 KRNISSEQ
-592 DAVDELIN
+592 AVDELIQ
-600 LIKAN
+600 LIKEN
-605 NDWVEPLI
+605 DDWVDPKN

>member
-1 MKINLQEY
+1 MRRKTLSV
-9 CKDISNYQ
+9 K
-17 RFPTR
+17 
-22 EVMVG
+22 
-27 DIAIGK
+27 IGK
-33 DNPIRVQSMT
+33 VFIGSDHSIKTQSMT
-43 TTDTMDTKGTIAQ
+43 TASTMDTNKSVDEA
-56 SIRMI
+56 IRI
-61 DAGCEIVRITAPSI
+61 IQAGGKLVRFTAPNI
-75 KEAKNLKMIRD
+75 YEAKNLLNIKNA
-86 GLRDKGYKTPLVAD
+86 LVAKGYDDPLVAD

-154 LISSCKENR
+154 LINSCKENK

-168 GTNHGSLSDRIMNR
+168 GTNHGSLSDRVMNR

-265 LSEGIG
+265 LTEGIG

-285 IPAADKILSKIDN
+285 IPAAEKILEKIDS
-298 ISRKVR
+298 ISKKIR
-304 LKNTE
+304 LKNTD

-316 KRETLSIENIGE
+316 KRETESIKNIGE

-334 ISSNSNDF
+334 ISNSSNDF

-347 DYLFTNDL
+347 DYLFIDNLDN
-355 SSLDDSKK
+355 LDDSKK
-363 YIIEGKDWNKNLSK
+363 YIIEGKDWNENLSK
-377 NIFPYFNSLKGFRTS
+377 NIFPYFNSLKDFRKS
-392 EAVSDTLNFV
+392 EAVSNTLNFI
-402 EIKLSKVTNTIMQ
+402 EIELSKITNTIMQ
-415 TFSNNVVIILDV
+415 TFSNNVVIVLNV
-427 DNGSRHDLLSAFNFF
+427 DNANRHDLLRAFNFL
-442 EEKQIKIPVVLKGSY
+442 EEKRIKIPVILKGSY
-457 QSSDFEQ
+457 QSSDFEKVA
-464 ISIDA
+464 IDA
-469 SIDLGSILL
+469 SIDIGSILL

-484 VWIQAKDFESKINEL
+484 IWIQTKDFDSKINEL

-525 KFNLQET
+525 KFDLQET
-532 TALVKEKT
+532 TALVKEHT
-540 SHLKG
+540 NHLKG
-545 LKIAV
+545 LKISV

-571 GKDVISLYKGKDLV
+571 GDGVISLYKGKELV
-585 KRNISSK
+585 KRNISSEQ
-592 DAVDELIN
+592 AVDELIQ
-600 LIKAN
+600 LIKEN
-605 NDWVEPLI
+605 DDWVDPKN

>member
-1 MKINLQEY
+1 MRRKTLSV
-9 CKDISNYQ
+9 K
-17 RFPTR
+17 
-22 EVMVG
+22 
-27 DIAIGK
+27 IGK
-33 DNPIRVQSMT
+33 VFIGSDHSIKTQSMT
-43 TTDTMDTKGTIAQ
+43 TASTMDTDKSVDEA
-56 SIRMI
+56 IRI
-61 DAGCEIVRITAPSI
+61 IQAGGKLVRFTAPNI
-75 KEAKNLKMIRD
+75 NEAKNLLNIKNA
-86 GLRDKGYKTPLVAD
+86 LVAKGYDDPLVAD

-154 LISSCKENR
+154 LINSCKENK

-168 GTNHGSLSDRIMNR
+168 GTNHGSLSDRVMNR

-285 IPAADKILSKIDN
+285 IPAAEKILEKIDS
-298 ISRKVR
+298 ISEKIR
-304 LKNTE
+304 LKNTD

-316 KRETLSIENIGE
+316 KRETESIKNIGE

-334 ISSNSNDF
+334 ISNSSNDF

-347 DYLFTNDL
+347 DYLFIDDFDN
-355 SSLDDSKK
+355 LDDSKK
-363 YIIEGKDWNKNLSK
+363 YIIEGKDWNENLSK
-377 NIFPYFNSLKGFRTS
+377 NIFPYFNSLKDFRKS
-392 EAVSDTLNFV
+392 EAVSNTLNFI
-402 EIKLSKVTNTIMQ
+402 EIELSKITNTIMQ
-415 TFSNNVVIILDV
+415 TFSNNVVIVLNV
-427 DNGSRHDLLSAFNFF
+427 DNANRHDLLSAFNFL
-442 EEKQIKIPVVLKGSY
+442 EEKRIKIPVILKGSY
-457 QSSDFEQ
+457 QSSDFEKVA
-464 ISIDA
+464 IDA
-469 SIDLGSILL
+469 SIDIGSILL

-484 VWIQAKDFESKINEL
+484 IWIQTKDFDSKINEL

-525 KFNLQET
+525 KFDLQET
-532 TALVKEKT
+532 TALVKEHT
-540 SHLKG
+540 NHLKG
-545 LKIAV
+545 LKISV

-571 GKDVISLYKGKDLV
+571 GDGVISLYKGKELV
-585 KRNISSK
+585 KRNISSEQ
-592 DAVDELIN
+592 AVDELIQ
-600 LIKAN
+600 LIKEN
-605 NDWVEPLI
+605 DDWVDPKN

>member
-1 MKINLQEY
+1 MRRKTLSV
-9 CKDISNYQ
+9 K
-17 RFPTR
+17 
-22 EVMVG
+22 
-27 DIAIGK
+27 IGK
-33 DNPIRVQSMT
+33 VFIGSDHSIKTQSMT
-43 TTDTMDTKGTIAQ
+43 TASTMDTDKSVDEA
-56 SIRMI
+56 IRI
-61 DAGCEIVRITAPSI
+61 IQAGGKLVRFTAPNI
-75 KEAKNLKMIRD
+75 NEAKNLLNIKNA
-86 GLRDKGYKTPLVAD
+86 LVAKGYDDPLVAD

-154 LISSCKENR
+154 LIDSCKENK

-168 GTNHGSLSDRIMNR
+168 GTNHGSLSDRVMNR

-265 LSEGIG
+265 LTEGIG

-285 IPAADKILSKIDN
+285 IPAAEKILEKIDS
-298 ISRKVR
+298 ISEKIR
-304 LKNTE
+304 LKNTD

-316 KRETLSIENIGE
+316 KRETESIKNIGE

-334 ISSNSNDF
+334 ISNSSNDF

-347 DYLFTNDL
+347 DYLFIDNL
-355 SSLDDSKK
+355 HNLDDSKK
-363 YIIEGKDWNKNLSK
+363 YIIEGKDWNENLSK
-377 NIFPYFNSLKGFRTS
+377 NIFPYFNSLKDFRKS
-392 EAVSDTLNFV
+392 EAVSNTLNFI
-402 EIKLSKVTNTIMQ
+402 EIELSKITNTIMQ
-415 TFSNNVVIILDV
+415 TFSNNVVIVLNV
-427 DNGSRHDLLSAFNFF
+427 DNANRHDLLRAFNFL
-442 EEKQIKIPVVLKGSY
+442 EEKRIKIPVILKGSY
-457 QSSDFEQ
+457 QSSDFEKVA
-464 ISIDA
+464 IDA
-469 SIDLGSILL
+469 SIDIGSILL

-484 VWIQAKDFESKINEL
+484 IWIQTKDFDSKINEL

-525 KFNLQET
+525 KFDLQET
-532 TALVKEKT
+532 TALVKEHT
-540 SHLKG
+540 NHLKG
-545 LKIAV
+545 LKISV

-571 GKDVISLYKGKDLV
+571 GDGVISLYKGKELV
-585 KRNISSK
+585 KRNISSEQ
-592 DAVDELIN
+592 AVDELIQ
-600 LIKAN
+600 LIKEN
-605 NDWVEPLI
+605 DDWVDPKN

>member
-1 MKINLQEY
+1 MIKILLILFIL
-9 CKDISNYQ
+9 ISKNALAINIDEAIKIINAGGKLV
-17 RFPTR
+17 RF
-22 EVMVG
+22 
-27 DIAIGK
+27 
-33 DNPIRVQSMT
+33 
-43 TTDTMDTKGTIAQ
+43 
-56 SIRMI
+56 
-61 DAGCEIVRITAPSI
+61 TAPNI
-75 KEAKNLKMIRD
+75 NEAKNLLNIKKA
-86 GLRDKGYKTPLVAD
+86 LVEKGYDNPLVAD

-126 DKKKFEVKEYDDK
+126 DKKKFEVKEYDDA

-154 LISSCKENR
+154 LINSCKQND

-200 CKQNDYDQI
+200 CKQNDYNQI

-233 NENMHYPLHLGVTEA
+233 DENMHYPLHLGVTEA

-265 LSEGIG
+265 LTEGIG

-285 IPAADKILSKIDN
+285 IPAAEKILEKID
-298 ISRKVR
+298 SFSKKVR
-304 LKNTE
+304 LKNTN

-316 KRETLSIENIGE
+316 KRETESIENVGD

-334 ISSNSNDF
+334 ISNNPNDF

-347 DYLFTNDL
+347 DYLFVNDI
-355 SSLDDSKK
+355 SNLDDSKK
-363 YIIEGKDWNKNLSK
+363 YIIEAKDWNKNLSK
-377 NIFPYFNSLKGFRTS
+377 NIFPYFNSLKDFRKS
-392 EAVSDTLNFV
+392 ESVSDTLNFV
-402 EIKLSKVTNTIMQ
+402 EIDLSKVKNTIMQ
-415 TFSNNVVIILDV
+415 TFSNNVVIVLDV
-427 DNGSRHDLLSAFNFF
+427 DNNRRHDILSAFNFF
-442 EEKQIKIPVVLKGSY
+442 EEKRIKIPVILRGNY
-457 QSSDFEQ
+457 QSSDFEKVA
-464 ISIDA
+464 IDA

-484 VWIQAKDFESKINEL
+484 IWIQAMDFEPKINEL

-525 KFNLQET
+525 KFDLQET
-532 TALVKEKT
+532 TALVKKHT
-540 SHLKG
+540 NHLKG
-545 LKIAV
+545 LKISV

-571 GKDVISLYKGKDLV
+571 GDGIISLYKGKELV
-585 KRNISSK
+585 KRNISSE
-592 DAVDELIN
+592 DAVDELIL
-600 LIKAN
+600 LIKEN
-605 NDWVEPLI
+605 DDWVDPKN